1 MAKEIHTLKETID
14 SFDPQTGEILP
25 PQVKYKS
32 YMVGK
37 DKEDDYI
44 KVYKYTTTVFAFKG
58 ISLSLVP
65 AILEISKYMSFAETG
80 QLVCF
85 NKVMREQIADTL
97 GISIKRLDQIVKELK
112 EADILRPAG
121 ARGLY
126 AINPF
131 IIGAGNA
138 TKIHELRAKFDYE
151 ADLMRVEKKETNFI
165 TGKVVNE
172 AIIERKKK
180 KPQQIPG
187 QMSLPGCGGHR
198 TTASRTV
205 SCRY

>member
-1 MAKEIHTLKETID
+1 MAREIHTLKETID
-14 SFDPQTGEILP
+14 TFDPQTGEIIHSE
-25 PQVKYKS
+25 KFKS
-32 YMVGK
+32 YLVGK
-37 DKEDDYI
+37 EKEDDYI

-65 AILEISKYMSFAETG
+65 AVLEIGKYMSYAETG

-85 NKVMREQIADTL
+85 NKVMREQIASTL
-97 GISIKRLDQIVKELK
+97 GISIKRLDQIVKDLK

-126 AINPF
+126 AVNPF
-131 IIGAGNA
+131 IVGAGNA

-151 ADLMRVEKKETNFI
+151 ADLMKVEKRETNFI
-165 TGKVVNE
+165 TGKIINE

-180 KPQQIPG
+180 HSEQIPG
-187 QMSLPGCGGHR
+187 QISFLER
-198 TTASRTV
+198 DE
-205 SCRY
+205 